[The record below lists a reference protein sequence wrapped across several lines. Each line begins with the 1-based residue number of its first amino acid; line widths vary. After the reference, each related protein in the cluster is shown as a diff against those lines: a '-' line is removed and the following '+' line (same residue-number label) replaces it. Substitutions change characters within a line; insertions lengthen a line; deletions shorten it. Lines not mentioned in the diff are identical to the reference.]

1 MSYLT
6 RLAVKS
12 HFSPQVFYKKSPE
25 LVPQFSRHL
34 PPSWIFNYYT
44 VSHSVIIVRGDIILS
59 SNDFCTD
66 FLHKIY
72 VKKRFQWYCLS
83 FVVLINLELCLFVFF
98 SVCFQ
103 IKGTKQSQ
111 AFQFSD
117 RTQQHYE
124 VGLFCLSM
132 WINPRV
138 YIIWMCAVI
147 IL

>member
-1 MSYLT
+1 MNELFNATSCKVSLFTSCFLQEKSWT
-6 RLAVKS
+6 RT
-12 HFSPQVFYKKSPE
+12 PIQ
-25 LVPQFSRHL
+25 

-59 SNDFCTD
+59 SKDFCTD

-124 VGLFCLSM
+124 VGLFCLSV

-138 YIIWMCAVI
+138 YVIWMCVVI